1 MLEQKENKWGR
12 GTGGRDGG
20 REGGMDGGA
29 EKDQVSWQR
38 RVHSL
43 YNSTICLCEESFTTC
58 RLTKHP
64 KQMGPSDVPARLI
77 A

>member
-1 MLEQKENKWGR
+1 MLEQKENKRGR
-12 GTGGRDGG
+12 GTGGRDREREGG
-20 REGGMDGGA
+20 REGAG
-29 EKDQVSWQR
+29 KDQVSWQR

-43 YNSTICLCEESFTTC
+43 YNSTICLREESFTTR